1 MINKDTAEHYIWG
14 NNCHGWHLVKQTEL
28 SVIQEL
34 MPPKTAEVKHYHQKA
49 RQFFFILSGEA
60 TIEIAGKR
68 QVLHQHEG
76 MEVPPDVP
84 HQIFNESQQD
94 LEFLVI
100 SQPPS
105 HGDRR
110 IFQNNIPDFY

>member
-1 MINKDTAEHYIWG
+1 MINKETAQHYTWG
-14 NNCHGWHLVKQTEL
+14 NNCHGWHLVKQLEL

-34 MPPKTAEVKHYHQKA
+34 MPPKTYETRHYHQKSC
-49 RQFFFILSGEA
+49 QFFFILSGEA

-68 QVLHQHEG
+68 QVLCQHEG
-76 MEVPPDVP
+76 VEVPSGVS
-84 HQIFNESQQD
+84 HQILNESKQD

-105 HGDRR
+105 HGDR
-110 IFQNNIPDFY
+110 ILSDTI

>member
-1 MINKDTAEHYIWG
+1 
-14 NNCHGWHLVKQTEL
+14 
-28 SVIQEL
+28 
-34 MPPKTAEVKHYHQKA
+34 MPSGSAEVKHYHQKA
-49 RQFFFILSGEA
+49 RQFFFVLSGEA

-76 MEVPPDVP
+76 VEILPDVP
-84 HQIFNESQQD
+84 HQIFNESQQN

-105 HGDRR
+105 HGDR
-110 IFQNNIPDFY
+110 IVAS